1 MALTKITKH
10 IIYGSTLIGHYG
22 RDISDVTTTSGTYV
36 DWDELVQY
44 TPQYADSNMEI
55 CFTGAVFSAT
65 SLSTTAG
72 GGNCRLMANGAEIY
86 TQENAMAHRATQT
99 GTRHYYNPRF
109 SQHNAR
115 QQFHAENFGTG
126 IYMTTVYHPNTVNQI
141 GFQCQAASVQ
151 SHNCVWQ
158 DGYMTATEISGPG
171 HNLT

>member
-36 DWDELVQY
+36 SWGEAVLY
-44 TPQYADSNMEI
+44 TPQYADSNMEV
-55 CFTGAVFSAT
+55 CFTGAVFSSSTVNT
-65 SLSTTAG
+65 SNG
-72 GGNCRLMANGAEIY
+72 GGQCRLMANGAEIY
-86 TQENAMAHRATQT
+86 TQENAMSHRATQN

-109 SQHNAR
+109 NQHNAR
-115 QQFHAENFGTG
+115 QQFHAANFGTG

-141 GFQCQAASVQ
+141 SFQCEAASIN

>member
-22 RDISDVTTTSGTYV
+22 RDISDVTTTSGTYS
-36 DWDELVQY
+36 DWGEAVLY

-55 CFTGAVFSAT
+55 CFTGAVFSGSNINT
-65 SLSTTAG
+65 SNS

-86 TQENAMAHRATQT
+86 TVENAMSHRATHS
-99 GTRHYYNPRF
+99 GTRHYFNPRF

-115 QQFHAENFGTG
+115 QQFHANNFGTG
-126 IYMTTVYHPNTVNQI
+126 IYMTTIYHPNTVNQI
-141 GFQCQAASVQ
+141 SFQCQAASTN
-151 SHNCVWQ
+151 SMNCVWQ
-158 DGYMTATEISGPG
+158 DGYMTVTEISGPG